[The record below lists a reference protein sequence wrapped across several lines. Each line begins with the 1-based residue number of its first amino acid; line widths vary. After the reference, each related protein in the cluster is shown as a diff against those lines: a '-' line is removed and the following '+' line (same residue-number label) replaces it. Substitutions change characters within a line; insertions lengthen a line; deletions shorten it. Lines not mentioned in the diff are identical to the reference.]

1 MDVRIKE
8 PFEDPYVA
16 RAYFNTEGIFGM
28 APLPNGIHRVFAGFP
43 NDFDIPRV
51 PSREFVQDI
60 FNKRGLHDKT
70 VEEVIWGSRF
80 RVRSRI
86 AETFF
91 VPGKDG
97 QGGIVLAGDAAHTH
111 SPAGGQVWFY
121 SGDRGSSNPSRE

>member
-1 MDVRIKE
+1 ML
-8 PFEDPYVA
+8 
-16 RAYFNTEGIFGM
+16 
-28 APLPNGIHRVFAGFP
+28 PLPDGSYRMFAGFP
-43 NDFDIPRV
+43 KDVEIPRS

-60 FNKRGLHDKT
+60 FNKRGLSDKT
-70 VEEVIWGSRF
+70 VEEVAWGSRF

-111 SPAGGQVWFY
+111 SPAGGQVCL
-121 SGDRGSSNPSRE
+121 SSVERGASA